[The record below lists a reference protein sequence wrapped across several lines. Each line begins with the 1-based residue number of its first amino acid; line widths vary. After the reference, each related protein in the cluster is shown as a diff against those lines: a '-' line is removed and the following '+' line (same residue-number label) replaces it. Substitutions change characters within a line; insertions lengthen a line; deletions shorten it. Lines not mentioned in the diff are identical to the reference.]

1 MYTEFIW
8 ARFSCSYHNSPLYVV
23 HVRICSVKT
32 NTVTMVTNHSSPP
45 SQQQAAKPMADHKD
59 QRLNQS
65 PWNTNVHYDSEF
77 IKFSICIAFEASS
90 GI

>member
-1 MYTEFIW
+1 
-8 ARFSCSYHNSPLYVV
+8 
-23 HVRICSVKT
+23 
-32 NTVTMVTNHSSPP
+32 MVTNHSSPP